1 MCQMHNSPTMRITSL
16 LAAVF
21 LWAAVDS
28 SAEQTPQAAN
38 PGSVRVAVRDATGLP
53 LAGASVTLT
62 SQAGPGPTS
71 TTNDRGEALFERVPA
86 GSYSAHIETTG
97 FAPIDRP
104 NVAVRT
110 GRRTDLTVELQ
121 IAGIEEQVEVV
132 PEPEDE
138 PFTSALTA
146 EQIQALP
153 DDPTELAQVL
163 EQLVGATDLDIR
175 VNGFSGGEL
184 PPGGR
189 IQEVRVRWD
198 GGADGR
204 GDGPRVEIRTQPGSD
219 GWRNRVNFGLRDE
232 RLNARNAYS
241 RERAS
246 GQTRQ
251 YGWTISGPIVPN
263 RTGISLTIDRSE
275 SFEQQAVR
283 AARPDGVFSA
293 LVPQPSKR
301 IGFTAE
307 IEHALNPR
315 QELRWELRV
324 NNNDQRNQGVSEF
337 DLPERAYSR
346 DQGDGRL
353 RAGYRATVRQRFV
366 NDLRV
371 QFGWRTS
378 DTRSFSD
385 QMAIR
390 VLDAFTSGGAQID
403 GGSRSRELA
412 IEDELEFTLGRAHQ
426 VSTGFTINGTGYR
439 ADERRNETGT
449 FTFASLDAFAAGVPT
464 TFTQRVGDPTIRY
477 SMAQFGWHVQDN
489 YRVHRTLML
498 NLGLRHDLQTRLNDT
513 ANVSPRLGFNWTPFG
528 NRRTAVRVSA
538 GRYYQFLDSSLYE
551 QTLRVDGRQQRDLII
566 SNPGYPDPYAQG
578 VPLAQ
583 RPPSIIRLG
592 PELFMPSTWRLS
604 AGVDQPLTPW
614 ARVRATYAR
623 RTGRDLFRSL
633 DINAPINGVRPNA
646 SLGSVTQVE
655 STGRSLN
662 QSLETRLTLTYQPSR
677 LSATVAYTLGEVMDD
692 SDGALTLPPDSSDL
706 SGQWGPSRQD
716 IRHRLQGSINSNL
729 WAGFRF
735 DASLRAQSA
744 APYTITTGLDANRD
758 GEHNERPAGLGRN
771 SARGASSTNLDMTLT
786 WGRPLRRAPAA
797 DVSRSQGPGGPQG
810 RGGGGG
816 GGQNQRQGQRGGRGG
831 AANTPRLEI
840 FARATNVLNAVNPQ
854 RFGGVLTSPFFGLP
868 TSAAAARR
876 VNAGLRV
883 MF

>member
-1 MCQMHNSPTMRITSL
+1 MHNSPIMRVTFL
-16 LAAVF
+16 LAAAW
-21 LWAAVDS
+21 LWAAVSS
-28 SAEQTPQAAN
+28 SAAQAPLAAN
-38 PGSVRVAVRDATGLP
+38 PGSVRVTVRDATGLP
-53 LAGASVTLT
+53 VAGATVTL
-62 SQAGPGPTS
+62 ALPAAPALTS
-71 TTNDRGEALFERVPA
+71 TTTNRGEAVFDRVVPGTYHA
-86 GSYSAHIETTG
+86 RIDTQG
-97 FAPIDRP
+97 FAPLERP
-104 NVAVRT
+104 NVVVRS
-110 GRRTDLTVELQ
+110 GRRTDLAIELQ

-132 PEPEDE
+132 PEAADE
-138 PFTSALTA
+138 PFTTALTA
-146 EQIQALP
+146 EQLQSLP

-163 EQLVGATDLDIR
+163 EQLVGSDLDIR
-175 VNGFSGGEL
+175 VNGFAGGEL

-189 IQEVRVRWD
+189 ISEVRIRWD
-198 GGADGR
+198 GGANGR

-251 YGWTISGPIVPN
+251 YGWTISGPLVPN

-293 LVPQPSKR
+293 LVPQPSRR
-301 IGFTAE
+301 IGVSAE
-307 IEHALNPR
+307 IEHALNPG
-315 QELRWELRV
+315 QELRLDLRV
-324 NNNDQRNQGVSEF
+324 NDNDQRNLGVSEF

-346 DQGDGRL
+346 DQGNGRL
-353 RAGYRATVRQRFV
+353 RAGYRGTFRQRYV
-366 NDLRV
+366 NDLRL

-378 DTRSFSD
+378 DTQAFSD
-385 QMAIR
+385 QTTIR
-390 VLDAFTSGGAQID
+390 VLDAFTSGGAQIQ
-403 GGSRSRELA
+403 GGSRSREIE

-426 VSTGFTINGTGYR
+426 VTTGFTINGTSYR
-439 ADERRNETGT
+439 ADEQRNATGT
-449 FTFASLDAFAAGVPT
+449 FTFASLEAFAAGVPT
-464 TFTQRVGDPTIRY
+464 TFTQRVGSPTIDY

-489 YRVHRTLML
+489 YRVHRTVMV
-498 NLGLRHDLQTRLNDT
+498 NLGARHDLQTHLGDT
-513 ANVSPRLGFNWTPFG
+513 ANVAPRLGFNWTPFG
-528 NRRTAVRVSA
+528 NRRTAIRVNA
-538 GRYYQFLDSSLYE
+538 GRYYALLDPSLYE
-551 QTLRVDGRQQRDLII
+551 QTLRVDGRQQRDLVI
-566 SNPGYPDPYAQG
+566 SSPGYPDAFSQG

-592 PELFMPSTWRLS
+592 PGLVMPSNWRLS
-604 AGVDQPLTPW
+604 VGVDQPVTSW
-614 ARVRATYAR
+614 ARVRTTYSR

-633 DINAPINGVRPNA
+633 DINAPINGVRPD
-646 SLGSVTQVE
+646 SSVGSITQVA
-655 STGRSLN
+655 SIGRSLN
-662 QSLETRLTLTYQPSR
+662 QSLETRLSVTYQPAR
-677 LSATVAYTLGEVMDD
+677 LSGNVTYTLGEVMNDF
-692 SDGALTLPPDSSDL
+692 DGALTLPPDSSDL
-706 SGQWGPSRQD
+706 SSEWGPSRQD
-716 IRHRLQGSINSNL
+716 IRHRLRGSINSTL

-744 APYTITTGLDANRD
+744 SPYTITTGLDTNRD

-786 WGRPLRRAPAA
+786 WARPLRRAPAA
-797 DVSRSQGPGGPQG
+797 DVARAQQGGPQG

-816 GGQNQRQGQRGGRGG
+816 RGGQNQGQGGGR

-854 RFGGVLTSPFFGLP
+854 RFGGVLTSPFFALP

-876 VNAGLRV
+876 VNAGIRL

>member
-1 MCQMHNSPTMRITSL
+1 
-16 LAAVF
+16 V
-21 LWAAVDS
+21 
-28 SAEQTPQAAN
+28 
-38 PGSVRVAVRDATGLP
+38 
-53 LAGASVTLT
+53 
-62 SQAGPGPTS
+62 
-71 TTNDRGEALFERVPA
+71 FERVAA
-86 GSYSAHIETTG
+86 GSYGARIETEG

-104 NVAVRT
+104 NVVVRS
-110 GRRTDLTVELQ
+110 GRRTDLGVELQ
-121 IAGIEEQVEVV
+121 IAGIEELIDVV
-132 PEPEDE
+132 PEPADE
-138 PFTSALTA
+138 PFTSALTS

-204 GDGPRVEIRTQPGSD
+204 GEGPRVEIRTQPGSD

-241 RERAS
+241 GERAS

-251 YGWTISGPIVPN
+251 YGWTISGPLVPN

-283 AARPDGVFSA
+283 AARPDGVFA
-293 LVPQPSKR
+293 TLVPQPSRR

-307 IEHALNPR
+307 IEHALNPS
-315 QELRWELRV
+315 QELRWELRM

-353 RAGYRATVRQRFV
+353 RAGYRATVRQRYV

-378 DTRSFSD
+378 DTRSVSD
-385 QMAIR
+385 QTSIR

-403 GGSRSRELA
+403 GGVRSRELSV
-412 IEDELEFTLGRAHQ
+412 EDELEFTLGRAHQ
-426 VSTGFTINGTGYR
+426 VTTGFTVNGTGYR
-439 ADERRNETGT
+439 ADERRNQNGT
-449 FTFASLDAFAAGVPT
+449 FTFASLDAFAAGIPT

-489 YRVHRTLML
+489 YRVHRTLLL
-498 NLGLRHDLQTRLNDT
+498 NLGLRHDLQTRLSDT

-528 NRRTAVRVSA
+528 NRRTAVRVSG

-551 QTLRVDGRQQRDLII
+551 QTLRVDGRQQRDLVI

-604 AGVDQPLTPW
+604 AGVDQPLTSW
-614 ARVRATYAR
+614 ARIRATYAR
-623 RTGRDLFRSL
+623 RSGRDLFRSL
-633 DINAPINGVRPNA
+633 DVNAPIDGVRPDA
-646 SLGSVTQVE
+646 SLGSITQVE

-662 QSLETRLTLTYQPSR
+662 QSLETRLSLTYQPSR
-677 LSATVAYTLGEVMDD
+677 LSASVAYTLGEVMDD
-692 SDGALTLPPDSSDL
+692 SDGALALPPDSLDL

-735 DASLRAQSA
+735 DANLRAQSA

-786 WGRPLRRAPAA
+786 WSRPLRRAPAA
-797 DVSRSQGPGGPQG
+797 EVSRSQGPQG

-816 GGQNQRQGQRGGRGG
+816 GGGQNQGQGQRGGRGA

-840 FARATNVLNAVNPQ
+840 FARGTNVLNAVNPQ

-876 VNAGLRV
+876 VNAGLRL